1 MRGAD
6 TSLAFDARSGA
17 APGNA
22 HGTDVAA
29 DGTGTGIDTVAGQ
42 RLCPLL
48 RQSGELADHTFP
60 TEFLDPGGRAFA
72 FTFG

>member
-22 HGTDVAA
+22 HGADVAA
-29 DGTGTGIDTVAGQ
+29 DGTGTGTVVGR

-48 RQSGELADHTFP
+48 RQFGEVADHTFP
-60 TEFLDPGGRAFA
+60 TEFLDPGVRAYA